1 MSIPEFSEKGFQRCR
16 SRSWQRYLA
25 GLGLR
30 SCCRADQSADLL
42 GPSLVVVLFSSP
54 MDPSKILIW
63 NVRGLNGFARQD
75 AVRTLVDSARVDVVC
90 LQETKMVDVS
100 RFLLLRMLG
109 LAFDNFVFLPSVGAS
124 GGILVAWK
132 NSIGV
137 CAGSGVDEHSVSV
150 NFHSSTS
157 SPWWLTCVY
166 GPQGNHE
173 KI

>member
-1 MSIPEFSEKGFQRCR
+1 
-16 SRSWQRYLA
+16 
-25 GLGLR
+25 
-30 SCCRADQSADLL
+30 
-42 GPSLVVVLFSSP
+42 

-63 NVRGLNGFARQD
+63 NVLGLNGSARQD
-75 AVRTLVDSARVDVVC
+75 VVRTLVDSARVDVVC

-109 LAFDNFVFLPSVGAS
+109 PAFDNFVFLPSVGAS

-137 CAGSGVDEHSVSV
+137 CAGSRVDEHSV
-150 NFHSSTS
+150 FHSSTS

-166 GPQGNHE
+166 VVRKGTMRRFSFCNLLGPVCFLSF
-173 KI
+173 